1 MEQKRFVNG
10 KAELTVG
17 LDENGVF
24 HYECSGGGEAWIF
37 GIFLVFTFQ
46 EKSVIICI
54 KDSEV
59 VEVACDAQ
67 DVCVNLRGLVYHV
80 GDCFWF
86 LNANAECVKL
96 GQKQE
101 NGLFYVAGD
110 KVSFFL
116 KYVGL
121 KQYEY
126 TYFVQ
131 NAFNPAYAHSAE
143 KSVQFV
149 CKLKSGGYHVW
160 YWREGDNYLQRCFP
174 DLIKFSPNG
183 HGELILFRKRGANS
197 YQKVDL
203 SHPSQQRR
211 ADRLFKNVNGIP
223 ARSEEFYEFF
233 APRSLGEFLSD
244 MWFELGQKFDKVY
257 TKL

>member
-1 MEQKRFVNG
+1 MEQKKFING
-10 KAELTVG
+10 NAELTVG

-121 KQYEY
+121 WRIIF
-126 TYFVQ
+126 YF
-131 NAFNPAYAHSAE
+131 
-143 KSVQFV
+143 
-149 CKLKSGGYHVW
+149 C
-160 YWREGDNYLQRCFP
+160 
-174 DLIKFSPNG
+174 
-183 HGELILFRKRGANS
+183 
-197 YQKVDL
+197 
-203 SHPSQQRR
+203 PS
-211 ADRLFKNVNGIP
+211 
-223 ARSEEFYEFF
+223 
-233 APRSLGEFLSD
+233 LSD
-244 MWFELGQKFDKVY
+244 FPNHPDISDAGIGSGCGHPIKRFKYGTEI
-257 TKL
+257 

>member
-1 MEQKRFVNG
+1 MEQKKFING
-10 KAELTVG
+10 DAELSVWR
-17 LDENGVF
+17 DENGVLKF
-24 HYECSGGGEAWIF
+24 VCSRGQAWLSGDYLIF
-37 GIFLVFTFQ
+37 SVDG
-46 EKSVIICI
+46 KSVIISI
-54 KDSEV
+54 KYDES
-59 VEVACDAQ
+59 VEIVRDAENVYANQ
-67 DVCVNLRGLVYHV
+67 GGLVFQIH
-80 GDCFWF
+80 DCFWF
-86 LNANAECVKL
+86 LNASAEKIKL

-101 NGLFYVAGD
+101 NGLFYANGD

-121 KQYEY
+121 KQYDYEY
-126 TYFVQ
+126 FEK
-131 NAFNPAYAHSAE
+131 NAFNPNYEVE

-149 CKLKSGGYHVW
+149 CKLKDCSGYHVW

-174 DLIKFSPNG
+174 DLIKFSPNR

>member
-1 MEQKRFVNG
+1 M
-10 KAELTVG
+10 
-17 LDENGVF
+17 
-24 HYECSGGGEAWIF
+24 
-37 GIFLVFTFQ
+37 
-46 EKSVIICI
+46 IICI

-101 NGLFYVAGD
+101 NGLFYANGD
-110 KVSFFL
+110 FEK
-116 KYVGL
+116 
-121 KQYEY
+121 
-126 TYFVQ
+126 
-131 NAFNPAYAHSAE
+131 NAFNPNYEVE

-149 CKLKSGGYHVW
+149 CKLKDCSGYHVW

-174 DLIKFSPNG
+174 DLIKFSPNR

>member
-1 MEQKRFVNG
+1 MEQKKFING
-10 KAELTVG
+10 NAELTVG

-101 NGLFYVAGD
+101 NGLFYANGD

-121 KQYEY
+121 KQYDYEY
-126 TYFVQ
+126 FEK
-131 NAFNPAYAHSAE
+131 NAFNPNYEVE

-149 CKLKSGGYHVW
+149 CKLKDCSGYHVW

-174 DLIKFSPNG
+174 DLIKFSPNR